1 MLLNNHIRSLTT
13 ALTGLMLLVSLTVIL
28 LLTSAF
34 LYSQETASPKAG
46 LGSDGRPAPIAAA
59 MTAPLTAGQQHGK
72 ELFVNNCAQ
81 CHALTADVLV
91 GPGLL
96 GVTART
102 PGEAWL
108 INWIRNSQ
116 AVVATGDPY
125 AVQLYAKFNRVA
137 MSSFPNLTGAD
148 IRAILS
154 YVDAPKP
161 STPSGR

>member
-34 LYSQETASPKAG
+34 LYSQKAALMEAG
-46 LGSDGRPAPIAAA
+46 LGSDGRPSPSVVATA
-59 MTAPLTAGQQHGK
+59 APLTAVQQHGK
-72 ELFVNNCAQ
+72 QLFVNNCAQ

-96 GVTART
+96 GITART

-125 AVQLYAKFNRVA
+125 AVRLYTKFNRVA
-137 MSSFPNLTGAD
+137 MSSFPNLTDAD

-154 YVDAPKP
+154 YVDVPKP
-161 STPSGR
+161 LTLSSR